1 MEVKKYRVIWDD
13 GTAAGS
19 RGGDVSTVTLDEFDT
34 KKELVEDILQILD
47 PYEDGEIMFSN
58 LTPEEQAE
66 AGVEVT
72 LDDENWYEGYE
83 VKDFDKLFDW
93 LVKYNENID
102 VGDGSPYLYAI
113 VADGNNVWSEY
124 LDDWNTGLDP
134 VTCSQEDIDEY
145 FLGGK
150 PYGVATGYDP
160 DADEAKTYDR
170 DEAEEFIIEQGI
182 PVTKEQGEEWFDQD
196 GFDVWGDPPS
206 EESARE
212 LVLEVG
218 DKVEALID
226 AAFNGKDLITEE
238 ELENLVE
245 AACALVN
252 IN

>member
-19 RGGDVSTVTLDEFDT
+19 RGGDVSTITLDEFDT
-34 KKELVEDILQILD
+34 KKELVEDILEILD
-47 PYEDGEIMFSN
+47 TYGDGEIMFSN

-72 LDDENWYEGYE
+72 VDDEDWYEGYE
-83 VKDFDKLFDW
+83 VKDFDKLFNW
-93 LVKYNENID
+93 LVRYNQAID
-102 VGDGSPYLYAI
+102 VGDGRPHIHAI
-113 VADGNNVWSEY
+113 VADGNNVWH
-124 LDDWNTGLDP
+124 DWNTELDP
-134 VTCSQEDIDEY
+134 VTCSQEDLDEY
-145 FLGGK
+145 FRGGK
-150 PYGVATGYDP
+150 PHGVATGYDP

-238 ELENLVE
+238 ELENLIE
-245 AACALVN
+245 AACNLVY